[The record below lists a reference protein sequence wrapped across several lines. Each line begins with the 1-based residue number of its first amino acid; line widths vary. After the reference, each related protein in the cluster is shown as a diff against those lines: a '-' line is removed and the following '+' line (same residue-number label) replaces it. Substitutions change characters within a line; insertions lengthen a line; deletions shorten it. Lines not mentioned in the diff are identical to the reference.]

1 MKQEKEQELL
11 CRRLSELSAQA
22 YYRGFCTYSDFL
34 NLDELN
40 LFYNNCKEI
49 VKSGYT
55 LWGGYK
61 DAERRVICF
70 YEDDSSTNVDWP
82 VCCLKILPV
91 NKKFSD
97 KLNHRDYL
105 GAILNLGIE
114 RCKIG
119 DILVME
125 NAGYVFCRQEI
136 GNFIQENLTRIRHT
150 TITVA
155 AADEMEVGDFKPAME
170 EISGTV
176 SSVRLDSVLSVAF
189 HTSRSS
195 LTGLIA
201 GGKVFVNSRLV
212 SSNSYSLKDGD
223 VVSVRGMG
231 KFIFKGI
238 ISQTQKERY
247 KINLLKYI

>member
-11 CRRLSELSAQA
+11 CKRLSELSGNA

-40 LFYNNCKEI
+40 LFFNNQKEI
-49 VKSGYT
+49 VRSEYK
-55 LWGGYK
+55 LWGGYE

-70 YEDDSSTNVDWP
+70 YEDDSSTNMYWP
-82 VCCLKILPV
+82 IVCLKITPS
-91 NKKFSD
+91 NTKFSD
-97 KLNHRDYL
+97 KLTHRDYL

-119 DILVME
+119 DILVLE
-125 NAGYVFCRQEI
+125 QAGYVFCRQEI
-136 GNFIQENLTRIRHT
+136 GDFIVENLTRIKHT
-150 TITVA
+150 TIMASIIEDV
-155 AADEMEVGDFKPAME
+155 EIEDFKPVLAE
-170 EISGTV
+170 VNGTV

-201 GGKVFVNSRLV
+201 GGKVFVNSKLIQ
-212 SSNSYSLKDGD
+212 SNSYTLKEGD

-231 KFIFKGI
+231 KFIFKETTG
-238 ISQTQKERY
+238 QTKKDRY
-247 KINLLKYI
+247 KVTLLKYV